1 MTRTSLFISSIYI
14 AAITVANLLVAQ
26 FGPAI
31 SIINAFALIGL
42 DFALRDYL
50 HDIWQTRRAL
60 KMGSLILIAG
70 AVSYIANPAA
80 GRIAIASLLAF
91 MLAACADWFVYHHL
105 RNHSWFKRS
114 NASNTTGALVDS
126 IVFPTLAFGWPPLIP
141 IIIGQFVAKT
151 FGGLIW
157 STLIGAARA
166 ATRNHR
172 AS

>member
-1 MTRTSLFISSIYI
+1 MTRTSLFISFIYI

-42 DFALRDYL
+42 DLALRDYL
-50 HDIWQTRRAL
+50 HDIWRTRRAV
-60 KMGSLILIAG
+60 KMGSLILVAG

-80 GRIAIASLLAF
+80 GRIAIASLVAF

-105 RNHSWFKRS
+105 RNYSWFKRS

-126 IVFPTLAFGWPPLIP
+126 IVFPTLAFGWPPLIA

-151 FGGLIW
+151 FGGFIW
-157 STLIGAARA
+157 SMLIGAARA
-166 ATRNHR
+166 AIRHHR